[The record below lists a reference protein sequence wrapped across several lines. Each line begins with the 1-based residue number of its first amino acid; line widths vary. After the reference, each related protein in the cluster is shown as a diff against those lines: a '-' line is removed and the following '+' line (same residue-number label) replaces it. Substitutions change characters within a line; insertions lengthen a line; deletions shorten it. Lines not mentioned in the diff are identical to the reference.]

1 MKHHD
6 TAISHDQ
13 GNIQKSNM
21 KHRSFLMREVST
33 LKKVYLIYI
42 WAQNLRTSSLILDWI
57 HKPIPESIDDTE
69 HSQSSRFYVVMEV
82 DKLHKEYQGTR
93 SIRADWVQIVHV
105 HWVDIMGDAL

>member
-42 WAQNLRTSSLILDWI
+42 WAQNLRTSSLILD
-57 HKPIPESIDDTE
+57 S
-69 HSQSSRFYVVMEV
+69 
-82 DKLHKEYQGTR
+82 
-93 SIRADWVQIVHV
+93 
-105 HWVDIMGDAL
+105 

>member
-1 MKHHD
+1 MNYEQSMKHHD

-13 GNIQKSNM
+13 GNIQKSYM
-21 KHRSFLMREVST
+21 KHRSFFNARSFNVE
-33 LKKVYLIYI
+33 KGYLIYI
-42 WAQNLRTSSLILDWI
+42 WAQHLRTSSLILDWI

-93 SIRADWVQIVHV
+93 SIRAD
-105 HWVDIMGDAL
+105 